1 MILVAFS
8 ILPSQNLRTAFCL
21 FPKKKKNY
29 QKVKLFFNLNIREEK
44 NLVYN
49 VNQVKIIYHKI

>member
-21 FPKKKKNY
+21 FPKKKNY